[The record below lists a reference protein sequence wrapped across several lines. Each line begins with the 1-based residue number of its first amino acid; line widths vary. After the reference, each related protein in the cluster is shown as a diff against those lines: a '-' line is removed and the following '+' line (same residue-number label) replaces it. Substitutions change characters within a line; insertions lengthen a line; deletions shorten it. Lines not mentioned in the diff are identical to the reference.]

1 MAKVQQMSQHK
12 MREVF
17 FLSDGTGV
25 TAEALG
31 STLLTQFSGTHFMRH
46 TIAFING
53 VERAIETVTK
63 INSARNEHGRPLI
76 FSTVVNANLRA
87 ILAEADGLFIDLF
100 AQNIEAIEHELEETN
115 LPVLG
120 QAHGI
125 SDTDRYLRRMAAIE
139 YAIEHD
145 DGQSMRALSAAD
157 VILLAPSRCGK
168 TPTCMYLAIQYGIKA
183 ANFPLVDEDFESQ
196 ILSATIKPLVA
207 KTFGLTTTPQRLHEV
222 RSERRQNSKYA
233 SLDQCRFEIQ
243 ATEKLYRANNIPYI
257 DSSAK
262 SIEEI
267 ASVIMDE
274 KNLRN

>member
-1 MAKVQQMSQHK
+1 MNQQRF
-12 MREVF
+12 REVF

-31 STLLTQFSGTHFMRH
+31 AALLSQFAGTRFAKHTL
-46 TIAFING
+46 AFINAPD
-53 VERAIETVTK
+53 RAFDAVAK
-63 INSARNEHGRPLI
+63 IDSARNAHGRPLI
-76 FSTVVNANLRA
+76 FSTVVNAELRA
-87 ILAEADGLFIDLF
+87 ILSQADGLFIDLF
-100 AQNIEAIEHELEETN
+100 QQNIEAIEAELEESN
-115 LPVLG
+115 QPIQG
-120 QAHGI
+120 QAHGM
-125 SDTDRYLRRMAAIE
+125 SDTERYLKRMAAIE

-145 DGQSMRALSAAD
+145 DGQSLRALVDAD

-196 ILSATIKPLVA
+196 HLSASIKPLAA
-207 KTFGLTTTPQRLHEV
+207 KAFGLTTSPQRLHEV

-233 SLDQCRFEIQ
+233 SLDQCRFEIA
-243 ATEKLYRANNIPYI
+243 ATEKIYKSNQIPFI

-267 ASVIMDE
+267 ASVIMDV
-274 KNLRN
+274 KNLRS